1 MGTDTEAKVCHASR
15 TRETAIPSR
24 LSGTLRCPQQTLAT
38 VGPQKI
44 PKVSADAARQ
54 KAIASPG
61 GGAVRWPEMCGFC
74 PQYRP
79 AGRRGRGYAPS
90 RGGVQPSWRLLVPPP
105 GSSPASLALGSSL
118 LPDLAPLHPFLIQS
132 NFIQGPECAA
142 PTPRLCRPVPQ
153 MAEEPEPRS
162 PRALKAAPGPTRTF
176 HVQLRRRP
184 GGLSATRWEAALRP
198 PGQGC
203 SGNSSGAPPTGEP
216 TVLNFLPDTG
226 AQVWRPELRR
236 LPSAMGRPGFPKEGG
251 GGTAPRPK
259 NRPCA
264 GARWRGLP
272 GERHPAPG
280 LTRTCRDFA
289 ETTRRPRLL
298 IHTQG
303 KSRSGEH
310 GRRGQFQNHQA
321 LCATLLK
328 SPIPPPAMLPHKPP

>member
-44 PKVSADAARQ
+44 PKVSADAARR

-198 PGQGC
+198 HCGPRGRVAPATARGRLLREGPLSSTSFPTLERRCGGRSCGGC
-203 SGNSSGAPPTGEP
+203 
-216 TVLNFLPDTG
+216 L
-226 AQVWRPELRR
+226 RPWED
-236 LPSAMGRPGFPKEGG
+236 PGFPKRGAG
-251 GGTAPRPK
+251 ALLPAPRTGPVL
-259 NRPCA
+259 
-264 GARWRGLP
+264 GP
-272 GERHPAPG
+272 GGVGSPG
-280 LTRTCRDFA
+280 
-289 ETTRRPRLL
+289 
-298 IHTQG
+298 
-303 KSRSGEH
+303 SG
-310 GRRGQFQNHQA
+310 
-321 LCATLLK
+321 TLLRG
-328 SPIPPPAMLPHKPP
+328 